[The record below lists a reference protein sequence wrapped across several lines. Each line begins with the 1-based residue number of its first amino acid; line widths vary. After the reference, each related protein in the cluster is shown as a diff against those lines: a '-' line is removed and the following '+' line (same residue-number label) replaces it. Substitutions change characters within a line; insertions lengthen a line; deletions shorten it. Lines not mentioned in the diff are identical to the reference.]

1 MRRGRDDKKVN
12 NNTDGDCYKY
22 LRYKW
27 WRDFLLRLDILG
39 NNLDSLDLK
48 ITQYANNNLKEII
61 RMLIDYLEDDNG
73 SDMSDIM
80 PTNTNCISIAD
91 WTKMVYELYNM
102 VCSRVLRDY
111 IKPKYQYLLFEI
123 LHWWQECF
131 EEDFELLPVE
141 LEDNLSDE
149 IREKYS
155 SENGESYVLKAI
167 TSFDEYYYIFFPD
180 HDFLQDELSKM
191 VIIYLRS
198 KEVFST
204 FFPDVDL
211 EEYHDLMPADLM
223 ELYDEEKEIPDCDKA
238 ENIEEKLYKDIIFCC
253 EKVQADYT
261 LRNAL
266 ENTINDKIRD
276 LLEGRGYDTKDQTR
290 RGTSAEGKDAGAIDI
305 LIKQKRFPITL
316 IEALRLKSVD
326 KSYIQDHIDKIYKY
340 DTLGMKFNFLISYV
354 KTKDF
359 NGFYKRYN
367 IFVSNT
373 KYPYKLDKILERPEC
388 QYSEIRTIEML
399 LDREGIETKLYHI
412 LIHLQG

>member
-1 MRRGRDDKKVN
+1 
-12 NNTDGDCYKY
+12 
-22 LRYKW
+22 
-27 WRDFLLRLDILG
+27 
-39 NNLDSLDLK
+39 
-48 ITQYANNNLKEII
+48 
-61 RMLIDYLEDDNG
+61 
-73 SDMSDIM
+73 
-80 PTNTNCISIAD
+80 
-91 WTKMVYELYNM
+91 
-102 VCSRVLRDY
+102 
-111 IKPKYQYLLFEI
+111 
-123 LHWWQECF
+123 
-131 EEDFELLPVE
+131 
-141 LEDNLSDE
+141 
-149 IREKYS
+149 
-155 SENGESYVLKAI
+155 
-167 TSFDEYYYIFFPD
+167 
-180 HDFLQDELSKM
+180 M

-238 ENIEEKLYKDIIFCC
+238 EDIEEKLYKDIIFCC

-412 LIHLQG
+412 LIHLQN